1 MLAKAAEVEDL
12 LKDDSGDSD
21 EVNLKATETDDEEDE
36 DDEDGES
43 YVSDEEEY
51 TSADEDKQFQAEFK
65 AHKRNYYIEKLEYS
79 EVDG

>member
-1 MLAKAAEVEDL
+1 MYANLQTSHSKESPPKKIKLED
-12 LKDDSGDSD
+12 DASD
-21 EVNLKATETDDEEDE
+21 DDEEDE